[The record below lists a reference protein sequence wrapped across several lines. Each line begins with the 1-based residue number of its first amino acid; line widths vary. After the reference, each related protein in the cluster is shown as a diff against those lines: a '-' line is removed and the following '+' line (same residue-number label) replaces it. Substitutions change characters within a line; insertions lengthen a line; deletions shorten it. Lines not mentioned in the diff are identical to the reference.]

1 MQYRQPMQRPW
12 STSTMP
18 FGADVG
24 GAGRQTLAHGAS
36 SPVHALQRHV
46 LDAHARILA
55 DLALL
60 ERMNESV
67 GSKPF
72 WRWHAV
78 RQA

>member
-1 MQYRQPMQRPW
+1 MQRWQPMQRPW

-18 FGADVG
+18 SGPMWAAPVG
-24 GAGRQTLAHGAS
+24 QTLAHGAS
-36 SPVHALQRHV
+36 SQCMHCSGTCSTLTLGYSPTSRSSK
-46 LDAHARILA
+46 
-55 DLALL
+55 
-60 ERMNESV
+60 RMNESV